1 MYLAYSD
8 DSRTKHNH
16 VEWQVMSTVMVKD
29 ETFRGFE
36 LHMGLI
42 AEELLPPKKYEQ
54 FTEFHAC
61 DLYNGTKA
69 FDGMERAQRYSILEI
84 LLGVLE
90 KQEIPVI
97 YGAVDL
103 SRLNK
108 MIYASANPIDMTF
121 RMCALGVQAWM
132 GKQLEERFLE
142 YRGRKTPGEHVRFDD
157 VALFILDDFD
167 SNKPLKVALHQAF
180 RQMRKPLRPPDFQSE
195 SQLEHV
201 LDDMYFGD
209 SKFSVGLQLADAC
222 SYFIGKHLGGDATV
236 DRFYARI
243 EPHIVHSQIE
253 PVPEETKG

>member
-8 DSRTKHNH
+8 ESKTKHNG
-16 VEWQVMSTVMVKD
+16 VEWQVMSTVMVQD
-29 ETFRGFE
+29 EGFRGFE
-36 LHMGLI
+36 LEMWLI
-42 AEELLPPKKYEQ
+42 ADELLPPEKYEQ

-69 FDGMERAQRYSILEI
+69 FEGMEKAQRYSILEI
-84 LLGVLE
+84 LLGML
-90 KQEIPVI
+90 KKHEIPVI

-121 RMCALGVQAWM
+121 RMCALGVQEWM
-132 GKQLEERFLE
+132 GKQLQQKFLE
-142 YRGRKTPGEHVRFDD
+142 YRDRKTPNELVRFDD
-157 VALFILDDFD
+157 IAVFIVDDFE
-167 SNKPLKVALHQAF
+167 NKPLKSGLQQAF
-180 RQMRKPLRPPDFQSE
+180 RQMRKPLKPPDFQSE

-222 SYFIGKHLGGDATV
+222 SYFIGKHLGGDAAV

-243 EPHIVHSQIE
+243 EPYIVHSQIE
-253 PVPEETKG
+253 PASEKTND